1 MKRGVQLFI
10 LLLVLSTLIGCS
22 SFSKLLE
29 KDRSD
34 WVPDYKKWTCSPD
47 RYSVNEKVPVA
58 VSRCVTPYG
67 TLAQIFRPAG
77 SETIIMIGWGFVK
90 KNTGSWVFVSGSEG
104 GVYALRMNGGK
115 WYRGARGV
123 PYALTFEQHNGRPW
137 YVFSVANDDGV
148 STSLWIP
155 AQ

>member
-1 MKRGVQLFI
+1 MKRRVQLGI
-10 LLLVLSTLIGCS
+10 LFLVLSALIGCS

-34 WVPDYKKWTCSPD
+34 WVTDYKKWTCSPD
-47 RYSVNEKVPVA
+47 RYPMNEKIPVV

-67 TLAQIFRPAG
+67 TLAQVFRPAG
-77 SETIIMIGWGFVK
+77 SEAIIMIGWGFIK
-90 KNTGSWVFVSGSEG
+90 KNTGSWVFVGGSEG
-104 GVYALRMNGGK
+104 GFYALRMNGGK

-123 PYALTFEQHNGRPW
+123 PYTLASEQHDGRPW
-137 YVFSVANDDGV
+137 YVFSVVNESGI
-148 STSLWIP
+148 SNSLSIP